1 MSASPPA
8 VLFNASAHPG
18 ALEIEVLTDV
28 WPKEKKKKRREREGE
43 GLEFNLIMLFL
54 HVPLSLNT

>member
-28 WPKEKKKKRREREGE
+28 LPKEKKKKNKGEGE

-54 HVPLSLNT
+54 HVPLSPNT

>member
-28 WPKEKKKKRREREGE
+28 WPKEKKKKERERGK
-43 GLEFNLIMLFL
+43 GWNL
-54 HVPLSLNT
+54 T

>member
-28 WPKEKKKKRREREGE
+28 WPKEKKKKGEREGE

>member
-28 WPKEKKKKRREREGE
+28 LPKEEKKKGEGE

-54 HVPLSLNT
+54 HVPLSPNT

>member
-1 MSASPPA
+1 M
-8 VLFNASAHPG
+8 LFNASAHPG

-28 WPKEKKKKRREREGE
+28 LPKEKKGEGE

-54 HVPLSLNT
+54 HVPLSPNT

>member
-28 WPKEKKKKRREREGE
+28 WPKEKKKKGERG
-43 GLEFNLIMLFL
+43 GRAGI
-54 HVPLSLNT
+54 